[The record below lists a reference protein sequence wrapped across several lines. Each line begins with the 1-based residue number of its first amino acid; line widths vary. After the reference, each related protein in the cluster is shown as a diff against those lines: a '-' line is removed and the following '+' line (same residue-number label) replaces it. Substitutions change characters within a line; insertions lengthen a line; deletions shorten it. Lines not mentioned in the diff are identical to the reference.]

1 MFTEKRRKNYMTF
14 IYTAIIIVLCL
25 LIAAIAWPSEPDTAP
40 VNNTGSTDADNLI
53 KDNNSDHGGILPED
67 NAPEEKNDISKEAVT
82 YYLVK
87 NVDGQIKVFFMD
99 EGEDPV
105 ELETTEIIYDLLS
118 TADQKLFDE
127 GFKVKNQE
135 ELAVLLQDFES

>member
-25 LIAAIAWPSEPDTAP
+25 IIGIIAWPSEPNTEP
-40 VNNTGSTDADNLI
+40 VNNTGSADLDKAI
-53 KDNNSDHGGILPED
+53 SIEEPDNED
-67 NAPEEKNDISKEAVT
+67 IEPEEKDDISEEEES

-87 NVDGQIKVFFMD
+87 NVDGQIIVFFM
-99 EGEDPV
+99 EGNQEPV
-105 ELETTEIIYDLLS
+105 ELETTGIIYELLS

-127 GFKVKNQE
+127 GFKIKNQE
-135 ELAVLLQDFES
+135 DLAVLLQDFES

>member
-53 KDNNSDHGGILPED
+53 KDNNSDHGGILPEH
-67 NAPEEKNDISKEAVT
+67 
-82 YYLVK
+82 
-87 NVDGQIKVFFMD
+87 
-99 EGEDPV
+99 
-105 ELETTEIIYDLLS
+105 IIWLR
-118 TADQKLFDE
+118 T
-127 GFKVKNQE
+127 
-135 ELAVLLQDFES
+135 

>member
-25 LIAAIAWPSEPDTAP
+25 IIGIIAWPSEPNTEP
-40 VNNTGSTDADNLI
+40 VNNTGNADLDKAI
-53 KDNNSDHGGILPED
+53 SIEEPDNED
-67 NAPEEKNDISKEAVT
+67 IEPEEKDDISEEEES

-87 NVDGQIKVFFMD
+87 NVDGQIIVFFM
-99 EGEDPV
+99 EGNQEPV
-105 ELETTEIIYDLLS
+105 ELETTGIIYELLS

-127 GFKVKNQE
+127 GFKIKNQE

>member
-14 IYTAIIIVLCL
+14 IYTAIIVVLCL
-25 LIAAIAWPSEPDTAP
+25 LIAVIAWPSEPDSKP
-40 VNNTGSTDADNLI
+40 VNNMGTTDNDDTIKVEEPVEQDNDTVPDK
-53 KDNNSDHGGILPED
+53 KDDIT
-67 NAPEEKNDISKEAVT
+67 EEETS

-87 NVDGQIKVFFMD
+87 NIDGQIKVFFV
-99 EGEDPV
+99 EGNQEQV
-105 ELETTEIIYDLLS
+105 ELETTGIIYELLS

-127 GFKVKNQE
+127 GCKVKNQE